1 MMTCLPLAA
10 ALTVA
15 LAVAAAAVTAAAVSR
30 QPILHL
36 LKQALVLILLV
47 LSLLLVG
54 LDLAPGRNAAVSRL
68 VAVATSAVE
77 AVSLGGRL
85 GHALA
90 TTSTST
96 NLSFGR
102 CMESMMLSLG
112 LGLGLAVAMGLG
124 GCLAVLSSDPARYL
138 GRLLAQARGVVA
150 VVAFLLAG
158 FGGLVALE

>member
-1 MMTCLPLAA
+1 MMTCLRLAA

-15 LAVAAAAVTAAAVSR
+15 LAVAAVSR

-68 VAVATSAVE
+68 VAVATSSVK

-96 NLSFGR
+96 SLRFGR

-112 LGLGLAVAMGLG
+112 LGLAVAMGLG
-124 GCLAVLSSDPARYL
+124 GRLAVLSSDPARYL

-150 VVAFLLAG
+150 VVALLLAG
-158 FGGLVALE
+158 FGGLVAVE

>member
-96 NLSFGR
+96 SLRFGR

-112 LGLGLAVAMGLG
+112 LAVAMGLG
-124 GCLAVLSSDPARYL
+124 GRLALLSSDPARYL
-138 GRLLAQARGVVA
+138 GHLLAQARGVVA